1 MTFGLRCSQ
10 PARRP
15 HPASLPIRVPTV
27 EGLLRASFS
36 FPLQLSPSVA
46 PCVSLRLSSSTPSSS
61 FHLDRFCP
69 CWAHWGGPLVRG
81 RRPRRPFAAR
91 VAIFQ
96 SGAGSSADWSAQ
108 LFRGHHTRD
117 CPKGRT
123 PARVCSAETRFSS
136 ARALGRLLASR
147 NAIVTSVAGALPRT
161 TFPHR
166 HLP

>member
-27 EGLLRASFS
+27 EGLLHASFG

-69 CWAHWGGPLVRG
+69 CWAHWGGPLGPHATPRSPN
-81 RRPRRPFAAR
+81 RRLTN
-91 VAIFQ
+91 
-96 SGAGSSADWSAQ
+96 D
-108 LFRGHHTRD
+108 
-117 CPKGRT
+117 T
-123 PARVCSAETRFSS
+123 PMH
-136 ARALGRLLASR
+136 
-147 NAIVTSVAGALPRT
+147 P
-161 TFPHR
+161 
-166 HLP
+166 